1 MLHVTTCAAK
11 GLEITFKG
19 VCSRFQ
25 STGVDVLVTAA
36 AAAVAAAEANDES
49 VKCDD
54 DEDRIKAQS

>member
-11 GLEITFKG
+11 GLEIKFKG
-19 VCSRFQ
+19 VCTRFQ

-36 AAAVAAAEANDES
+36 AVVAAAEANDES
-49 VKCDD
+49 VKRDD

>member
-36 AAAVAAAEANDES
+36 AALAAAEANDES
-49 VKCDD
+49 VKRDD